1 MTQINEELGYEYM
14 PSFNQAAALEANI
27 ERTPVAPGT
36 AALVAHTGQEAVAA
50 TQAQAQCGEAAAQA
64 QGQCGEAA
72 LWQQFEQDVHEYKS
86 TAPDFPA
93 AFGFLLA
100 KRDAELAAYGALD
113 NRLSDPANRAQQIE
127 QEALQLLGQAAQ
139 AGLSPAQFVYN
150 MAKTQGYAHSQPSAS
165 DYAQKSQV
173 QKAAQSLTMSAGGA
187 SVSPMNL
194 EALAQLP
201 QEEFDAWYWQNKAEF
216 KNIMGR

>member
-1 MTQINEELGYEYM
+1 MTQI
-14 PSFNQAAALEANI
+14 EANI

-36 AALVAHTGQEAVAA
+36 AAQVAGAAGLVAHTGQEAVAA
-50 TQAQAQCGEAAAQA
+50 TQAQGQCGEAVAEEQAAAQA
-64 QGQCGEAA
+64 QAA

>member
-1 MTQINEELGYEYM
+1 MTQINEELGHEYM

-36 AALVAHTGQEAVAA
+36 AAQAAGTAAQGQCGEAVAEE
-50 TQAQAQCGEAAAQA
+50 QAAAQA
-64 QGQCGEAA
+64 QGQAA

>member
-1 MTQINEELGYEYM
+1 MTQINEELGHEYM
-14 PSFNQAAALEANI
+14 PSFNQDAALEANMN
-27 ERTPVAPGT
+27 RTPVAPGT
-36 AALVAHTGQEAVAA
+36 AAPGAPG
-50 TQAQAQCGEAAAQA
+50 QA
-64 QGQCGEAA
+64 QGQCGEAVAEEQAAAQAQAA

-150 MAKTQGYAHSQPSAS
+150 MAKTQGYAYSQPSAS

>member
-14 PSFNQAAALEANI
+14 PSFNQAAALEANMN
-27 ERTPVAPGT
+27 RTPGAPGT
-36 AALVAHTGQEAVAA
+36 AAPVAPG
-50 TQAQAQCGEAAAQA
+50 QA
-64 QGQCGEAA
+64 QGQCGEAVAEEQAAAQAQAQAQAA